1 MQNWSVLRMTD
12 AKLRSLAGACTFCQ
26 QFRLAP
32 CHLCTP
38 LLSAQP
44 APLRNGCIVVEGWV
58 QVHMDVG
65 TLRSRTQ
72 PFVTE
77 GRRRVRALIS
87 DLRRA
92 GRSRIERACTDGDL
106 SIWILDGRHLT
117 NSAGLHGGHAP
128 GAGCTRRRVR
138 H

>member
-1 MQNWSVLRMTD
+1 MQNWSLLRMTRGCQI
-12 AKLRSLAGACTFCQ
+12 AISLAGACTFCQ

-72 PFVTE
+72 C
-77 GRRRVRALIS
+77 VR
-87 DLRRA
+87 
-92 GRSRIERACTDGDL
+92 
-106 SIWILDGRHLT
+106 
-117 NSAGLHGGHAP
+117 
-128 GAGCTRRRVR
+128 
-138 H
+138 